1 MVSPSME
8 KGAPPA
14 LGAGMPMLA
23 AMVAANCV
31 MEIALFKRFP
41 TFVSKFGLHMNLFHF
56 NQIVLKR
63 LPCLC

>member
-14 LGAGMPMLA
+14 FGAGMPMLA

-41 TFVSKFGLHMNLFHF
+41 TFVSKFGLHRTFFTLT
-56 NQIVLKR
+56 K
-63 LPCLC
+63 LC